1 VKRLTLILATAFAL
15 AAAAYAF
22 DGYVSGYV
30 NDNTDEDEFAL
41 LADSGNLDVV
51 FDWPEGA
58 DFWVTVY
65 GRDHNELAEFDL
77 SEGDTIN
84 LTGGGLFYLEV
95 FANDG
100 FGEWSAEWT
109 DTD

>member
-1 VKRLTLILATAFAL
+1 ML
-15 AAAAYAF
+15 AAATALGAAAYGF
-22 DGYVSGYV
+22 EGSVSGYIA
-30 NDNTDEDEFAL
+30 DNTDEDEFAL
-41 LADSGNLDVV
+41 LADSSDIDVV
-51 FDWPEGA
+51 FDWPAGA
-58 DFWVTVY
+58 SFWVTVY

-95 FANDG
+95 FSKSGYGAWAAD
-100 FGEWSAEWT
+100 WT